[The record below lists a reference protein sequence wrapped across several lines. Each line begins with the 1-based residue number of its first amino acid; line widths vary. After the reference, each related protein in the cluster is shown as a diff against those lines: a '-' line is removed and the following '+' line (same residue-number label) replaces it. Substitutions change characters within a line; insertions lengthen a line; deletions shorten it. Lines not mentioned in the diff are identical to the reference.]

1 MKKEIEAIVE
11 DLQDNRIT
19 VATEDDV
26 KTVEQEFNIVTE
38 SESQTQE

>member
-19 VATEDDV
+19 VATEDDL

-38 SESQTQE
+38 SESQTKE

>member
-1 MKKEIEAIVE
+1 MKKEIEAIFE

>member
-19 VATEDDV
+19 VATEDDL